1 VDYVMV
7 PVPEE
12 LAPKVLRYISWR
24 GHPLLVNQ
32 ATGEGDD
39 TSEGSG
45 SAAEG
50 DVRGTDPVARVF
62 ARLDSQGRTLLT
74 VTATAS
80 IAGQKLTVAET
91 AQRAGL
97 SEREVIGVITEVNNL
112 VAGAGGS
119 PVTVLVAGAE
129 GAEDAAFSWERRI
142 VLMGEPI
149 ARGIADLASASAD

>member
-1 VDYVMV
+1 MNYVMV

-24 GHPLLVNQ
+24 GHPLLANQ
-32 ATGEGDD
+32 PTGEGDD
-39 TSEGSG
+39 APASGGPSTTEG
-45 SAAEG
+45 G
-50 DVRGTDPVARVF
+50 DPRDPVARVF
-62 ARLDSQGRTLLT
+62 ARLDGQSRTLLA

-129 GAEDAAFSWERRI
+129 GAEDAAFSWERRV
-142 VLMGEPI
+142 VLMGEPV